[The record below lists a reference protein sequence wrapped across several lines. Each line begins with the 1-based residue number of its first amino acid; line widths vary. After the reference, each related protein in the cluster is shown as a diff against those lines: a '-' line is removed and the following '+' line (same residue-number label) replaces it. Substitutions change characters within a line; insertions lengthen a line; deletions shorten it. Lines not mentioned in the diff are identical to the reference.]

1 MGPLRA
7 IVAALTGGFGAGNSP
22 LPAGARVERDLAYGT
37 DSAQCLDVY
46 RPAGTPTG
54 AILVVVH
61 GGAWAIGDKANPAV
75 VAAKVARWLPAGII
89 VASVNYRLLPLAGPL
104 QQAGDVARA
113 IAFVQK
119 RAASW
124 QADPARLVVVGH
136 STGAHLAALLAAD
149 PALREKEGAAP
160 WLATILLDSAALDV
174 VEIMHAPHRPF
185 YDRAFGADEAGWQE
199 LSPLHRLRARPAPLL
214 LVYSDARPDSAGA
227 SHRFAAAVAALGGRA
242 EAYEVPLA
250 HAEIN
255 AELGRV
261 NAYTERVDA
270 FLKSVGVP

>member
-1 MGPLRA
+1 MRPLRDV
-7 IVAALTGGFGAGNSP
+7 VAALSRGFGGESSS

-37 DSAQCLDVY
+37 DPAQCLDVY
-46 RPAGTPTG
+46 LPAGRPTG

-61 GGAWAIGDKANPAV
+61 GGAWAIGDKANPGV
-75 VAAKVARWLPAGII
+75 VAAKVAHWLPAGIV
-89 VASVNYRLLPLAGPL
+89 VASVNYRMLPVTGPL

-113 IAFVQK
+113 IGFVQK

-124 QADPARLVVVGH
+124 QADPARLVVLGH

-149 PALREKEGAAP
+149 PALREAEGAAP

-174 VEIMHAPHRPF
+174 VEIMRAPHRPL
-185 YDRAFGADEAGWQE
+185 YDRAFGAGEAGWQE

-214 LVYSDARPDSAGA
+214 LVHSAARPDSAGA
-227 SHRFAAAVAALGGRA
+227 SQRFAAAVAACGGRA
-242 EAYEVPLA
+242 EVHEVSLA

-255 AELGRV
+255 TQLGLG
-261 NAYTERVDA
+261 NSYTERVDV